1 MNSLFNTTLIPKV
14 TGTQL
19 LKYKK
24 YMSEIC
30 NVKYKQ
36 LKPKVRFMK

>member
-1 MNSLFNTTLIPKV
+1 MNEYLTPTRQYV

-24 YMSEIC
+24 PDFYHYQTYLNEI
-30 NVKYKQ
+30 
-36 LKPKVRFMK
+36 F